1 MLEINLNQPHMNKI
15 NILCAILMKM
25 NDPRI
30 QNEET
35 NPLVIHKKMK
45 SNAFDKIH
53 QYFWTS
59 IELCLHLRVD
69 AQNLPKIHGT

>member
-1 MLEINLNQPHMNKI
+1 
-15 NILCAILMKM
+15 MKM